1 MAKALQGYLKKL
13 GTMASLLPLHDND
26 RDKVISWAKEQ
37 ARIYTEAEKN
47 ENLKIC
53 LELSEGR
60 QLTFDEINTFDG
72 GYLFLQK
79 LFYDT
84 GLADICDKISSGYD
98 FKYDLAEILSNLTC
112 SRILSPS
119 SKLSSFEYMHSFIE
133 KPSFSL
139 HDIYRALDVLDRESD
154 SIQSMLYEKSRGARN
169 TSVLY
174 YDCTKFLFRDR
185 RRKRT

>member
-1 MAKALQGYLKKL
+1 MRLNIVKSANAEQLYIIKSFRKEDGKSTTRIFKKL

-47 ENLKIC
+47 ENMKIC

-98 FKYDLAEILSNLTC
+98 FKYDLRRFFQILHAPEYCPLHQNCHRSSTC
-112 SRILSPS
+112 TAS
-119 SKLSSFEYMHSFIE
+119 
-133 KPSFSL
+133 
-139 HDIYRALDVLDRESD
+139 
-154 SIQSMLYEKSRGARN
+154 
-169 TSVLY
+169 
-174 YDCTKFLFRDR
+174 
-185 RRKRT
+185 

>member
-1 MAKALQGYLKKL
+1 M
-13 GTMASLLPLHDND
+13 
-26 RDKVISWAKEQ
+26 
-37 ARIYTEAEKN
+37 
-47 ENLKIC
+47 KIC

-174 YDCTKFLFRDR
+174 YDCTNFFFEIVL
-185 RRKRT
+185 